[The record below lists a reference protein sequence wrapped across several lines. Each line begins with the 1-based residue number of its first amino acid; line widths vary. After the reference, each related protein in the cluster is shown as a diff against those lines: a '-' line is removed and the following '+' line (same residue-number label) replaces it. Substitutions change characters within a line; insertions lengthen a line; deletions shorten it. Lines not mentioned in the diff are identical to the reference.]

1 MLVSIKLSLSILGMF
16 SSYGVLAM
24 TDFDKNQML
33 EGGALLAFVSF
44 LIYAIKVL
52 RTDLKLER
60 DKVDKLNEDN
70 KSSLTNEIRYSREI
84 NEKLIEELEKQREQ
98 RSSSKD

>member
-1 MLVSIKLSLSILGMF
+1 MLVSIKSSLSILGMF
-16 SSYGVLAM
+16 SSYSVLAM